1 MQLADTTTSTT
12 EVPEIVGK
20 YPGQL
25 PVLGSAAGLFVVI
38 VAAGGYMTWRTR
50 KAKRVAE
57 LEDATAPKKG
67 GG

>member
-12 EVPEIVGK
+12 EVPQIVGT

-50 KAKRVAE
+50 RAKRVAE
-57 LEDATAPKKG
+57 LEETGSKKG